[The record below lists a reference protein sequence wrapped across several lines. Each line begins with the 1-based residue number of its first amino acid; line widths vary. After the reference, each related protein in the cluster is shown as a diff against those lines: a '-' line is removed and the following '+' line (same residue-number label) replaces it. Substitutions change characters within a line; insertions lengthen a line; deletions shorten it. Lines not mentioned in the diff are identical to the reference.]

1 MCGRYTYLL
10 TWGEIIQLYGLT
22 RAGGS
27 QGGGAAPPEPAEF
40 RKRYNQAPTEVAP
53 VVRIKPGPDGKP
65 RRELVM
71 LQWGWGKMRS
81 GNEWINA
88 RSEGIASSGAYTSHF
103 RARRCLI
110 PASGFYEWRRMP
122 SGRKAPYWIGMKDKA
137 AFALAGLW
145 KGLADPK
152 TGELQDRYL
161 VLTCPP
167 NELAAEL
174 HNRMPVIIGV
184 ADYDRW
190 LSSEVPPID
199 LLRPYP
205 AEKMTAYEIGQQINR
220 RGYDAPDIVDP
231 APRKDEGSAA
241 PELPL

>member
-1 MCGRYTYLL
+1 MCGRYTHLL
-10 TWGEIIQLYGLT
+10 TWGELVEFSRLGE
-22 RAGGS
+22 GPP
-27 QGGGAAPPEPAEF
+27 PPEPADF
-40 RKRYNQAPTEVAP
+40 KKRYNQAPAEKAP
-53 VVRIKPGPDGKP
+53 VVRITDG

-71 LQWGWGKMRS
+71 LKWGWGKMKKPFS
-81 GNEWINA
+81 KEWVNA
-88 RSEGIASSGAYTSHF
+88 RSERIATNPAYAQSF
-103 RARRCLI
+103 RLRRCLI
-110 PASGFYEWRRMP
+110 PASGFFEWRKMP

-174 HNRMPVIIGV
+174 HNRMPVIIDV

-190 LSSEVPPID
+190 LSAEDPRVD
-199 LLRPYP
+199 LVRPYP
-205 AEKMTAYEIGQQINR
+205 
-220 RGYDAPDIVDP
+220 RG
-231 APRKDEGSAA
+231 KDDG
-241 PELPL
+241 L